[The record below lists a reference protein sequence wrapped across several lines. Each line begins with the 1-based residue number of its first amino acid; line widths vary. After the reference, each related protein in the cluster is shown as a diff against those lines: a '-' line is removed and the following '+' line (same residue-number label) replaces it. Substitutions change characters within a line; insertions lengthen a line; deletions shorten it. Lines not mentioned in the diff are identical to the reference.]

1 MARYT
6 GPKTKISRRFGE
18 PVFGPDKYLDRR
30 NFAPGQHG
38 PANKT
43 RRRKLSDYGMQLREK
58 QKAKYVYGMLE
69 KQFRRFYEI
78 ARARTGNT
86 ADILLQ
92 LCESRLDNVVYRL
105 GLAPTRPAAR
115 QLVVH
120 RHVELDGRVVNVPSV
135 IVRPGQK
142 VGIRERD
149 RNMEAVVESLK
160 HPSGRACDWLEMDEA
175 TKTGTFTMPGL
186 RPLQPP
192 STTLAIWQLAL
203 ISSPG
208 NTQTQ

>member
-18 PVFGPDKYLDRR
+18 PIYGPDKNLDRR
-30 NFAPGQHG
+30 NFPPGQHG

-43 RRRKLSDYGMQLREK
+43 HRRKVSDYGNQLLQK

-69 KQFRRFYEI
+69 KQFHRFYEI
-78 ARARTGNT
+78 ARARKGNT
-86 ADILLQ
+86 GEILLQ

-115 QLVVH
+115 QLVTH
-120 RHVELDGRVVNVPSV
+120 RHVELDGRVVNVPSA

-160 HPSGRACDWLEMDEA
+160 HPREKAYDWLEFDEA
-175 TKTGTFTMPGL
+175 TLNAEAGY
-186 RPLQPP
+186 
-192 STTLAIWQLAL
+192 
-203 ISSPG
+203 
-208 NTQTQ
+208 

>member
-69 KQFRRFYEI
+69 KQFRRFYET
-78 ARARTGNT
+78 ARARKGNT
-86 ADILLQ
+86 ADLLLQ

-115 QLVVH
+115 QLVTH

-135 IVRPGQK
+135 IVPSFQVRTGDTIEVKEDARSTQRFKDIEETAGGRIVPEWLD
-142 VGIRERD
+142 IDREA
-149 RNMEAVVESLK
+149 MKGVVKEF
-160 HPSGRACDWLEMDEA
+160 PSREIIDVPVNE
-175 TKTGTFTMPGL
+175 
-186 RPLQPP
+186 
-192 STTLAIWQLAL
+192 TLIVELY
-203 ISSPG
+203 SK
-208 NTQTQ
+208 